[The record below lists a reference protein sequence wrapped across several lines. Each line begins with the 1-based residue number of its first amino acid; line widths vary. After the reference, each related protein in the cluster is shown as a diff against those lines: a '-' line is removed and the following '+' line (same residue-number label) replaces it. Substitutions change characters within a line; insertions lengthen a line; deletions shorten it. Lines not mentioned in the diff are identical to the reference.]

1 MASLLS
7 LGAGAGAVVAQVG
20 PQEEEPWAPWGS
32 ATEVSF
38 FMVNGVVGAVTAGVA
53 AVLGGED
60 FSEALSGGAL
70 GGALVYAGKRAA
82 MFTFPGSGLLGRQVA
97 GVGGSV
103 VRNAGQGRAL
113 WGALTLPLPL
123 VRIDVDPRALR
134 ITAAR
139 LDLSETVALAYSVSR
154 EDLSLDWSASL
165 DSGAPVLDSS
175 EPLVGAGG
183 HDAHGM
189 MRYGVIIVD
198 RTSLNPSHHVSG
210 SERSSSWEAQYHR
223 VRRHEL
229 THVLQRDFA
238 HRAAAG
244 VLEEWLIRWLPGADG
259 WQRGVEIG
267 LASQW
272 ALVGLRPYV
281 EGEAEFLEYR

>member
-1 MASLLS
+1 MVASLLS
-7 LGAGAGAVVAQVG
+7 LGAGAGEVVAQVG

-53 AVLGGED
+53 AVLRGED

-70 GGALVYAGKRAA
+70 GGALVYAGKRTA
-82 MFTFPGSGLLGRQVA
+82 MLSFPGSGLLGRQVA

-123 VRIDVDPRALR
+123 VRIDVDPLALR
-134 ITAAR
+134 LTAVR
-139 LDLSETVALAYSVSR
+139 LDLSETVVLAYSASR
-154 EDLSLDWSASL
+154 EDLSLNWSASL

-189 MRYGVIIVD
+189 MQYGVIIVD
-198 RTSLNPSHHVSG
+198 RTS
-210 SERSSSWEAQYHR
+210 SSWEAEYHR

-229 THVLQRDFA
+229 AHVLQRDFA
-238 HRAAAG
+238 HRTAAG
-244 VLEEWLIRWLPGADG
+244 VLEDRLIRWLPGPDG
-259 WQRGVEIG
+259 WQGHVEIG